1 MNQNEP
7 DFWQSRIHRSGI
19 LNSHA
24 YLLTRPGGNVLFYNT
39 GHEGDLAQ
47 IEGLCGV

>member
-1 MNQNEP
+1 MNQIEP

-24 YLLTRPGGNVLFYNT
+24 CYLTRPGGNVLFYNT

-47 IEGLCGV
+47 IEGLGGV